1 LWKSISL
8 LVAGVEK
15 ISIRVEDMVH
25 VRENDQVIL
34 SCNTPK
40 EVADVEAC
48 GCGLLDGIR

>member
-1 LWKSISL
+1 
-8 LVAGVEK
+8 
-15 ISIRVEDMVH
+15 VEDMVH

-48 GCGLLDGIR
+48 ASGLLDGLQ